1 MLILALF
8 LSINLIIFTL
18 STTYDTNAIRY
29 VSKKLAL
36 KLLLILQGDFNNPE
50 LQNVIGEEFGFI
62 LFLPA
67 YVIAHSVNIINKN
80 LTIFNV
86 DNLFLTEDALINFCA
101 YCIKCL
107 YNCCIIFCVQIIIKF
122 F

>member
-1 MLILALF
+1 MNKILESKNTIVLTLTLF
-8 LSINLIIFTL
+8 FIHQTYYIYLGG
-18 STTYDTNAIRY
+18 TTYDTNAIRY

-67 YVIAHSVNIINKN
+67 Y
-80 LTIFNV
+80 LNV
-86 DNLFLTEDALINFCA
+86 LFPLDLLFFEI
-101 YCIKCL
+101 
-107 YNCCIIFCVQIIIKF
+107 QILC
-122 F
+122 